1 MLTLAFACAG
11 SPVSVTQDSALLPQ
25 AGSSALIDAEPTAG
39 GEPKCLALV
48 KAVSDEWCKTNCW
61 GSVRFCPESQCD
73 CAEAPDTTGNETDAP
88 EALTAAEQPDLP
100 PIPSPSPLP
109 AAHLSKAKKAT
120 QATQATKATAKT
132 TRGHYGAEKAEDEL
146 EETDSRHRGRAKK
159 HHKTAVH
166 HTTKLRAK
174 SAMHKSHK
182 SSRKER
188 NAQIDA
194 RLHAKNKI
202 LCAST
207 PCLSFC
213 PLNPDCPDKKSAVA
227 PVSAN
232 QTDATEEVDE
242 SEADEEAE
250 PRSRK
255 GNAHHTGSRLS
266 KHRRGEATDAQAGRT
281 GHSKLREDRER
292 KKLHDLTDTLTERT
306 EERRA
311 SKEAEER
318 KKLSDL
324 TAELCAEDPCQ
335 IGCPPNTA
343 CALVVNSGIDG
354 EVLEGDEAAAAE
366 ASSAVTEEEAA
377 AEQLQAQ
384 Q

>member
-11 SPVSVTQDSALLPQ
+11 SPVSVTQDGTLLPQ
-25 AGSSALIDAEPTAG
+25 AGSSALIGAEPTAG

-48 KAVSDEWCKTNCW
+48 KAVSDEWCKKNCW
-61 GSVRFCPESQCD
+61 GIVRFCPESQCD

-100 PIPSPSPLP
+100 LVPSPSPQP
-109 AAHLSKAKKAT
+109 AAHLSKAKEAT

-132 TRGHYGAEKAEDEL
+132 TRGHYGAETAEDEL
-146 EETDSRHRGRAKK
+146 EETDSRHRGRAK
-159 HHKTAVH
+159 HHKTPAH

-174 SAMHKSHK
+174 SAMHKSTG
-182 SSRKER
+182 SRSH
-188 NAQIDA
+188 A
-194 RLHAKNKI
+194 AKNKL
-202 LCAST
+202 LCASS

-232 QTDATEEVDE
+232 QTDTTEEVDE
-242 SEADEEAE
+242 SEVGEEAE
-250 PRSRK
+250 PLSRK
-255 GNAHHTGSRLS
+255 GHAHHTGSRLS
-266 KHRRGEATDAQAGRT
+266 KHRRGKATDAQAGRT
-281 GHSKLREDRER
+281 GHSQLREERER

-311 SKEAEER
+311 SKEMEER

-335 IGCPPNTA
+335 IGCPPYAA

-354 EVLEGDEAAAAE
+354 EVLSEDAAAAAE
-366 ASSAVTEEEAA
+366 ASSAVTEEEVA
-377 AEQLQAQ
+377 AEQL
-384 Q
+384 